1 MAELTK
7 FKKNGNGEPYKN
19 QKRTR
24 INSILGKVAN
34 SETGEYVAYSTEI
47 DWGDI
52 TTSISNIDA
61 WHDNGYSNIT
71 SLGIIKV
78 IEQLW
83 DIAINHNSGGLIS
96 NIYIESPN
104 SPDSNEYISGE
115 DISLIVHV
123 QPKFDNILNR
133 VRFKLV
139 DINQNEINDDQG
151 NIWIDAES
159 KTDITNSESTNE
171 SKIQLTLKTKEFNN
185 SSNSNEI
192 YFITASGGAISD
204 TYELILK
211 PSTINATSVKLYE
224 GNNLLEYDESEGYYK
239 LTIVRDISTQNSNIQ
254 RTLSAIFY
262 AEETQVNA
270 TWNHRIEN
278 QNTIP
283 SNSGTIL
290 TISRNSANPSQI
302 NITTNNNNHSGRAL
316 VTIYSST
323 NNQVQAKLLVTIE
336 QKPESINIDNEITL
350 YEGIGYSKNN
360 IISPVSTT
368 NKNIIFKNSDDT
380 NLTDLNCIINNNN
393 LSIQTNSSTLGT
405 NDVKKD
411 KTIKLI
417 AEGDTNI
424 VNNMSIHIY
433 KPIYYLQMS
442 RQLVQSENYPDINN
456 EININNPIEVD
467 LTDNTNK
474 TINIFVGLK
483 YQNDKIVSRSTYGSN
498 ANLIEYV
505 EDFGQ
510 SLDGIDFNYEYHDTY
525 TKVSINIDKDCP
537 LDELTGAFCI
547 NTSYTTPSISSNQTK
562 QFKLIFNKP
571 SAETYYWYAG
581 QTQPNSL
588 DGLPTVSEYTS
599 PFEYTNTSDARGY
612 VYILLHNSKSISSV
626 IGKVS
631 GGSGTFRIIDD
642 TTIPDYN
649 IWRTAA
655 LGSGS
660 TWIITIE

>member
-104 SPDSNEYISGE
+104 SPDSNEYVSGE

-133 VRFKLV
+133 VRFKLI

-159 KTDITNSESTNE
+159 KTDITDSESTNE

-224 GNNLLEYDESEGYYK
+224 GNNLLEYDDSEGYYK
-239 LTIVRDISTQNSNIQ
+239 L
-254 RTLSAIFY
+254 
-262 AEETQVNA
+262 
-270 TWNHRIEN
+270 
-278 QNTIP
+278 
-283 SNSGTIL
+283 G
-290 TISRNSANPSQI
+290 
-302 NITTNNNNHSGRAL
+302 
-316 VTIYSST
+316 
-323 NNQVQAKLLVTIE
+323 
-336 QKPESINIDNEITL
+336 
-350 YEGIGYSKNN
+350 
-360 IISPVSTT
+360 
-368 NKNIIFKNSDDT
+368 
-380 NLTDLNCIINNNN
+380 
-393 LSIQTNSSTLGT
+393 
-405 NDVKKD
+405 
-411 KTIKLI
+411 
-417 AEGDTNI
+417 
-424 VNNMSIHIY
+424 
-433 KPIYYLQMS
+433 
-442 RQLVQSENYPDINN
+442 
-456 EININNPIEVD
+456 
-467 LTDNTNK
+467 
-474 TINIFVGLK
+474 
-483 YQNDKIVSRSTYGSN
+483 
-498 ANLIEYV
+498 
-505 EDFGQ
+505 
-510 SLDGIDFNYEYHDTY
+510 
-525 TKVSINIDKDCP
+525 
-537 LDELTGAFCI
+537 
-547 NTSYTTPSISSNQTK
+547 
-562 QFKLIFNKP
+562 
-571 SAETYYWYAG
+571 
-581 QTQPNSL
+581 
-588 DGLPTVSEYTS
+588 
-599 PFEYTNTSDARGY
+599 
-612 VYILLHNSKSISSV
+612 
-626 IGKVS
+626 
-631 GGSGTFRIIDD
+631 
-642 TTIPDYN
+642 
-649 IWRTAA
+649 
-655 LGSGS
+655 
-660 TWIITIE
+660 